1 MKMSIVIGCSLLLFF
16 FLCKYVNIRNSCL
29 TFHHNFFL
37 HMETLIAI
45 PEPVL
50 RGILLKFGQDEEDDV
65 VKLKSRYSEMCLK

>member
-45 PEPVL
+45 PEPV